1 MDKAFFE
8 AWNLLEMGAW
18 KATELVAKIATKRK
32 ERIVILKSMCECR

>member
-18 KATELVAKIATKRK
+18 KATEHVAKTATKRR
-32 ERIVILKSMCECR
+32 ERAVIVKLMWT